1 MPKMA
6 LLQTEKELL
15 RVLVDSGYI
24 GNHQALEEN
33 LHKFFPRHERGIA
46 KDALE
51 SLKRRGF
58 LTWKH
63 KHYGVHVSINPQKI
77 PEVKEFLKG

>member
-1 MPKMA
+1 MPKLA

-15 RVLVDSGYI
+15 RTLVENCYI
-24 GNHQALEEN
+24 GDHQALEEN
-33 LHKFFPRHERGIA
+33 LPKFFPRHLRGLA
-46 KDALE
+46 KDAAA

-58 LTWKH
+58 LLTKH